1 MKVEC
6 IINGQVRMIIC
17 PENDMEAE
25 VLKQLMKQ
33 DNQLSEI
40 RSTVQIVGKSISH
53 AIMIERK
60 APEVIKDDSS
70 KEEGM

>member
-40 RSTVQIVGKSISH
+40 RSTIQIVGKSISH
-53 AIMIERK
+53 AIMIERRT
-60 APEVIKDDSS
+60 PEVTKDDSQE
-70 KEEGM
+70 KEM